1 MSVYTRIF
9 FVFEYVVDGISRK
22 LFTAV
27 ENASFG
33 KCFYYV
39 FNVNALRVLV
49 VNKPYDFGF
58 FFVYYDF
65 MIFYFIAVN
74 DSSARKVAFL
84 SCFVHSALYLLR
96 KFGRIIFGVALNHT
110 FEYNRLGA
118 VGNIFGS
125 GNDFN
130 AVVFKCFLVFRGFV
144 FITRKPIEF
153 VNEYDIE
160 IVFFAIFYHLTEVGA
175 IVVSTR
181 HSTVYIGS

>member
-1 MSVYTRIF
+1 M
-9 FVFEYVVDGISRK
+9 
-22 LFTAV
+22 
-27 ENASFG
+27 
-33 KCFYYV
+33 
-39 FNVNALRVLV
+39 V
-49 VNKPYDFGF
+49 VNKPYNFGF
-58 FFVYYDF
+58 FFVNYNF
-65 MIFYFIAVN
+65 VVFYFIAVN

-96 KFGRIIFGVALNHT
+96 KFGRVIFCIALNHT

-144 FITRKPIEF
+144 FITRKPVEF

-160 IVFFAIFYHLTEVGA
+160 IVFFAIFNHLTEVGT

-181 HSTVYIGS
+181 HSAVYVSS

>member
-1 MSVYTRIF
+1 VSVYTRIF

-27 ENASFG
+27 ENTSFG
-33 KCFYYV
+33 KRFYYV

-49 VNKPYDFGF
+49 VNKSYDFGF
-58 FFVYYDF
+58 FFVNYNF
-65 MIFYFIAVN
+65 VFFYFIAVN
-74 DSSARKVAFL
+74 DSSACKVAFL

-96 KFGRIIFGVALNHT
+96 KFGRVIFGVALNHT

-130 AVVFKCFLVFRGFV
+130 AVVFERFLVFRSFV
-144 FITRKPIEF
+144 FITRKPVEF
-153 VNEYDIE
+153 VNKYDIE
-160 IVFFAIFYHLTEVGA
+160 IVFFAIFNHLTEVGT